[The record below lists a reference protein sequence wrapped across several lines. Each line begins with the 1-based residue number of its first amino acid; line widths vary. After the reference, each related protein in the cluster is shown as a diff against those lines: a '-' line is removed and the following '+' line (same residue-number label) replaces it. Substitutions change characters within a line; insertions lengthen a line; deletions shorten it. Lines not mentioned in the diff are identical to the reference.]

1 LPSNSPIQN
10 LSLKHLELDTLLDIT
25 NAINRQQDE
34 PSLLKI
40 FLFTLV
46 ANFKINKL
54 AVYSREIS
62 GWHLVLK
69 HGLPSDFEIAA
80 SILKD
85 LGKKFNIIN
94 NRNALPEALATNF
107 EILIPV
113 GRENRNVALVLLG
126 GSIKIAAD
134 VENESLKFIQTTA
147 NIITVAIQNIRL
159 NTRRLEQ
166 EAAKKEMEL
175 AKKIQ
180 LQLFPA
186 MLPNSAKLQIFASY
200 LPQLMVG
207 GDYYDYIK
215 LNDNEFIICIAD
227 VSGKGVAAAIL
238 MSNLQSALRILA
250 KQPITLEEMVT
261 EINEI
266 VYHNAKG
273 EKFITFFIAKYNL
286 HKNEMNYINCGHN
299 EPVFFRR
306 NGEKTYLSQ
315 GTLILGAFEKLP
327 QIKKGTINDVSDTF
341 LFAYTDGLTE
351 TFDNY
356 DTDKGLAAVE
366 DLILKSTENS
376 HLHENIIKALSISNL
391 PIDDIT
397 MLSCRVGVN

>member
-1 LPSNSPIQN
+1 MSSKSQIQN

-34 PSLLKI
+34 QSLLKI
-40 FLFTLV
+40 FLFTVV
-46 ANFKINKL
+46 ANFKIDKL

-62 GWHLVLK
+62 GWKLVLK
-69 HGLPSDFEIAA
+69 HGLPLDFEIISPVLLQLGREF
-80 SILKD
+80 SIVNSRK
-85 LGKKFNIIN
+85 
-94 NRNALPEALATNF
+94 ALPDSLKKHF
-107 EILIPV
+107 GIVIPV
-113 GRENRNVALVLLG
+113 GRESRNVALVMLG
-126 GSIKIAAD
+126 GSSKISNEND
-134 VENESLKFIQTTA
+134 VESLKFIQTIA
-147 NIITVAIQNIRL
+147 NIITVAVQNIRL
-159 NTRRLEQ
+159 SNRRLEQ
-166 EAAKKEMEL
+166 EATKKEIEL

-186 MLPNSAKLQIFASY
+186 SLPNTDKLQIFASY

-215 LNDNEFIICIAD
+215 LNENEFMVCIAD
-227 VSGKGVAAAIL
+227 VSGKGIAAAFL

-250 KQPITLEEMVT
+250 KQPIALEEIVT
-261 EINEI
+261 ELNEI

-286 HKNEMNYINCGHN
+286 EKDEMTYVNCGHN
-299 EPVFFRR
+299 EPIFFRR
-306 NGEKTYLSQ
+306 NGEKIYLSE
-315 GTLILGAFEKLP
+315 GTLILGAFEYLP
-327 QIKKGTINDVSDTF
+327 IIKKGIVYNIHDTF

-356 DTDKGLAAVE
+356 DTDNGLALVE
-366 DLILKSTENS
+366 ELILQSADNEQ
-376 HLHENIIKALSISNL
+376 LHHNIIKALSISNL

-397 MLSCRVGVN
+397 MLSCKVGAK